1 MFYYI
6 YIIYRIILNDT
17 LYIIICTIIN
27 MDIMDR
33 SFTIKRNK
41 SLKNLR
47 EIFKHSFNIKNEIVT
62 VL

>member
-1 MFYYI
+1 
-6 YIIYRIILNDT
+6 
-17 LYIIICTIIN
+17 